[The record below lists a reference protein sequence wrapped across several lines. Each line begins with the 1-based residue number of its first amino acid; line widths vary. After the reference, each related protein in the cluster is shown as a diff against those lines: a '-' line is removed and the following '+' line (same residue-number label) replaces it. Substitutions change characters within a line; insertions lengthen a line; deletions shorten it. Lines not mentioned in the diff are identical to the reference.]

1 MRLLNCRGLSLS
13 IKRKLILI
21 VIVFSTLII
30 VLMGMNYF
38 VMSTLSTVR
47 AFVAGEAFYSK
58 GQKDATYFLARYTS
72 THREEE
78 YQLFLENVKIPVG
91 DRIVR
96 EELLKEDTDYLIVD
110 AGLIQAKNYPDETRD
125 VARLF
130 KRFKNLSYFKKS
142 IMFWTLG
149 DAEVQKLIDVAE
161 EIHKLVLEKKLTPE
175 LANQYLI
182 KIDEL
187 NKKLTYLEE
196 QYSNVLGQGVR
207 WATSLLFYVSFTITM
222 LGFIFAIWVTFTIAK
237 EILKRIEVLKLGTIR
252 VEQGA
257 LSMPIEITAPLDSK
271 DELIQLAMSFNKMTE
286 SLEKAI
292 SERDYAKEKL
302 EVRAKQLSEAQEL
315 AHIGSW
321 ELDVATKTITASDEF
336 YRIFGIEFGTPLSLS
351 TLFHQ
356 VHPSDAELV
365 LKELDTTLTQQK
377 VFFLDFKITR
387 SNGDIRE
394 VSQQGRPV
402 LDESGKIIK
411 IIGTTQDITERF
423 KIQMQMI
430 QSNKMASLGEMASGI
445 AHEINNPLAIIKM
458 TALQMQ
464 KNMNEDNLVL
474 KNGITKID
482 STVDRISKIIQGLRT
497 FSRDGRNDPFEIVSF
512 DDLID
517 DILSFCKERLKH
529 HSITLIK
536 DEHDPNLVFEGR
548 QIEISQVVLNLLNNA
563 IDAVDPLV
571 DEERWIRISAKNNGS
586 FLEIRITDSGH
597 GIPLETQSKM
607 FQPFFTTKEIG
618 KGTGLGLSLSLTIVK
633 NHLGEIFIDNDSP
646 NTCFVLRLPNQQ
658 V

>member
-1 MRLLNCRGLSLS
+1 
-13 IKRKLILI
+13 
-21 VIVFSTLII
+21 
-30 VLMGMNYF
+30 MGMNYF

-72 THREEE
+72 TLRDEE

-96 EELLKEDTDYLIVD
+96 EELLKDDTDYLKVD

-130 KRFKNLSYFKKS
+130 KRFQNTSYFKQS
-142 IMFWTLG
+142 IVFWTLG

-161 EIHKLVLEKKLTPE
+161 EIHSLVQQKKLTPE
-175 LANQYLI
+175 LANTYLL

-196 QYSNVLGQGVR
+196 QYSNVLGKGVR
-207 WATSLLFYVSFTITM
+207 WATSLLFYVSFTITT
-222 LGFIFAIWVTFTIAK
+222 LGFIFAVWVTFSIAK

-252 VEQGA
+252 VEQGT
-257 LSMPIEITAPLDSK
+257 LTTPIEITSRLDTK
-271 DELIQLAMSFNKMTE
+271 DELIQLAISFNKMTE

-292 SERDYAKEKL
+292 SERDMAKEKL

-321 ELDVATKTITASDEF
+321 ELDTANKNVIASDEF
-336 YRIFGIEFGTPLSLS
+336 YHIFGLELGTELNLKQ
-351 TLFHQ
+351 LIHQ
-356 VHPSDAELV
+356 VHPSDLDMV
-365 LKELDTTLTQQK
+365 KKELNATIDQQK
-377 VFFLDFKITR
+377 AFFLDFKITR
-387 SNGDIRE
+387 ANGDIRE
-394 VSQQGRPV
+394 VSQQGRPI
-402 LDESGKIIK
+402 LDEDGKIVK

-423 KIQMQMI
+423 KIQLQMI

-464 KNMNEDNLVL
+464 KNVTDESTIL
-474 KNGITKID
+474 KNGIAKID

-512 DDLID
+512 DTLID

-536 DEHDPNLVFEGR
+536 DELDPNLVFEGR
-548 QIEISQVVLNLLNNA
+548 QIEISQVILNLLNNA
-563 IDAVDPLV
+563 IDAVDSLP
-571 DEERWIRISAKNNGS
+571 DDNKWIRISAKNNGS
-586 FLEIRITDSGH
+586 FLEIKITDSGS
-597 GIPLETQSKM
+597 GISLETQSKM

-618 KGTGLGLSLSLTIVK
+618 KGTGLGLSLSLTIIK
-633 NHLGEIFIDNDSP
+633 NHLGEIFLDNDSP
-646 NTCFVLRLPNQQ
+646 NTCFILRLPNQQ